1 MMRVRGHVRLVATVW
16 LTSQVVAFAAAPF
29 VLCNDQAVMSRM
41 GEDHECSPQHHH
53 HGHSAEAPQTSTG
66 HEHHHASEPTTST
79 SSDAML
85 DCQCTV
91 SDAAL
96 AALTLESGVLTREFA
111 LDTKLVTA
119 RAVVR
124 DYAAPTRSQHIDT
137 PPPRA

>member
-1 MMRVRGHVRLVATVW
+1 MVW

-41 GEDHECSPQHHH
+41 GEDHDCGPQHHH
-53 HGHSAEAPQTSTG
+53 HQQSAEPAQTSSG
-66 HEHHHASEPTTST
+66 HEHHQASESATSH

-85 DCQCTV
+85 DCRCSV

-96 AALTLESGVLTREFA
+96 AALILESGVLTHEFV

-119 RAVVR
+119 RVVVR
-124 DYAAPTRSQHIDT
+124 DYAAPTRSRHIDT